1 MPRRLLPLIV
11 TGAALI
17 APAPASADGGSL
29 HAARA
34 RAAHTLHKAI
44 AVSHG
49 RGVKTGFELTPLLK
63 ELDVRM
69 KYLTGTQ
76 RREAPRLLQ
85 RPPLGQ
91 ASPTESGYTVP
102 EHNPPYCTAHFC
114 VHWVDTTDN
123 HPPLAA
129 AIGDGGPT
137 PRGPW
142 DGTWAS

>member
-17 APAPASADGGSL
+17 APAPARSARGSF
-29 HAARA
+29 HAAPSGPD
-34 RAAHTLHKAI
+34 HTLHRAI

-76 RREAPRLLQ
+76 RREATRLLA
-85 RPPLGQ
+85 RPTLGQ
-91 ASPTESGYTVP
+91 ANTGENGYTVP
-102 EHNPPYCTAHFC
+102 EHDPPYCTLHFC
-114 VHWVDTTDN
+114 IHWVDTTDDA
-123 HPPLAA
+123 PSLADA
-129 AIGDGGPT
+129 NGN
-137 PRGPW
+137 
-142 DGTWAS
+142 